1 MDFWLKRNS
10 KTSAKSSVHKSEL
23 LVEDLVIQLHRKAMR
38 SLRLTVTPEGEV
50 RLSLPL
56 HVSDQ
61 EARNFLSDKTDWIRK
76 HLVRIDKIKELEP
89 SDFSSIPFLG
99 TNYPAEIL
107 HHPIAP
113 RVLLD
118 TEGKIT
124 VYLKPGATKA
134 TVAGV
139 MDTWYRIELKKRV
152 EALVREWEPVMGV
165 QVKSIQL
172 KRMKTRWGTCNV
184 VDHRIW
190 FNVELAKKS
199 FPCIEYI
206 VVHEMCHLHERG
218 HGPKFK
224 ACMDKYLPHWRLLRH
239 ELNGKG
245 AKYL

>member
-1 MDFWLKRNS
+1 MDFWLKRNL

-23 LVEDLVIQLHRKAMR
+23 LVEELVVQLHRKDMR
-38 SLRLTVTPEGEV
+38 SLRLTVTPEGVV
-50 RLSLPL
+50 RLSMP
-56 HVSDQ
+56 HRVTDA
-61 EARNFLSDKTDWIRK
+61 EARKFLMERLEWIRK
-76 HLVRIDKIKELEP
+76 HVGRIEKIKANEP

-99 TNYPAEIL
+99 ENYPTEIQ

-113 RVLLD
+113 RVHLD
-118 TEGKIT
+118 PSGKIT
-124 VYLKPGATKA
+124 VFLKPGVPKSA
-134 TVAGV
+134 VSGV
-139 MDTWYRIELKKRV
+139 VDAWYRSELKKRV

-165 QVKSIQL
+165 QVNAIQL
-172 KRMKTRWGTCNV
+172 KHMKTRWGTCNV

-224 ACMDKYLPHWRLLRH
+224 ACMDKYLPHWRQLQH

-245 AKYL
+245 AKY

>member
-1 MDFWLKRNS
+1 V
-10 KTSAKSSVHKSEL
+10 KSSVHKSEL
-23 LVEDLVIQLHRKAMR
+23 LVEDLVIQLHRKDMR

-50 RLSLPL
+50 RLSLPR
-56 HVSDQ
+56 HVSDS
-61 EARNFLSDKTDWIRK
+61 EALAFLSDKTDWIRK
-76 HLVRIDKIKELEP
+76 HLERIDKIKELEP

-99 TNYPAEIL
+99 INHPAEIL
-107 HHPIAP
+107 FHPIAP
-113 RVLLD
+113 RVLMD
-118 TEGKIT
+118 AEGKIT
-124 VYLKPGATKA
+124 VYLKPGATKNS
-134 TVAGV
+134 VPGV
-139 MDTWYRIELKKRV
+139 LDAWYRIELKKRV
-152 EALVREWEPVMGV
+152 EELIREWEPVMGV
-165 QVKSIQL
+165 QVKSFQL

-224 ACMDKYLPHWRLLRH
+224 ACMDKYLPHWRHLRH

-245 AKYL
+245 AKY

>member
-1 MDFWLKRNS
+1 MDFWLKRNL

-23 LVEDLVIQLHRKAMR
+23 LVEDLVIQLHRKDMR

-50 RLSLPL
+50 KLSLP
-56 HVSDQ
+56 HRVSDT

-76 HLVRIDKIKELEP
+76 HLERIDKIKALEP
-89 SDFSSIPFLG
+89 SDLSSIPFLG
-99 TNYPAEIL
+99 VNHPVEIH

-124 VYLKPGATKA
+124 VYLKPEAARTA
-134 TVAGV
+134 IPGV
-139 MDTWYRIELKKRV
+139 LDSWYRNELKKRL
-152 EALVREWEPVMGV
+152 ETLIREWEPVMGV
-165 QVKSIQL
+165 QVKSFQL

-224 ACMDKYLPHWRLLRH
+224 AYMDNYLPHWRQLRL

-245 AKYL
+245 PIY

>member
-1 MDFWLKRNS
+1 M
-10 KTSAKSSVHKSEL
+10 HKSEL
-23 LVEDLVIQLHRKAMR
+23 LVEDLVVQLHRKEMR

-50 RLSLPL
+50 RLSLPNR
-56 HVSDQ
+56 VSDS
-61 EARNFLSDKTDWIRK
+61 EARKFLMERLDWIRK
-76 HLVRIDKIKELEP
+76 HLERIDRIKVLEP

-99 TNYPAEIL
+99 ESHPAEIQ

-113 RVLLD
+113 RVILD
-118 TEGKIT
+118 SSGKIT
-124 VYLKPGATKA
+124 VFIKPGSPKTA
-134 TVAGV
+134 VAGV
-139 MDTWYRIELKKRV
+139 LDAWYRNELKKRL
-152 EALVREWEPVMGV
+152 ETLIREWEPVMGV
-165 QVKSIQL
+165 QVKTFQL

-224 ACMDKYLPHWRLLRH
+224 ACMDKYLPHWRVLQH

-245 AKYL
+245 IKY

>member
-10 KTSAKSSVHKSEL
+10 KISAKSSVHKSEL
-23 LVEDLVIQLHRKAMR
+23 LVEDLVIQLHRKDMR
-38 SLRLTVTPEGEV
+38 SLRLTVTPEGDI
-50 RLSLPL
+50 RLSLPH
-56 HVSDQ
+56 HVSDS
-61 EARNFLSDKTDWIRK
+61 EARNFLSDKTGWIRK
-76 HLVRIDKIKELEP
+76 HLERIDKIKEMEP

-99 TNYPAEIL
+99 ENYPSEIH

-118 TEGKIT
+118 PSGK
-124 VYLKPGATKA
+124 VLFFLKPGATRA
-134 TVAGV
+134 DIPRVLDA
-139 MDTWYRIELKKRV
+139 WYRNELKKRA
-152 EALVREWEPVMGV
+152 EALIREWEPVMGV
-165 QVKSIQL
+165 QVKSFHL

-184 VDHRIW
+184 LDHRIW

-206 VVHEMCHLHERG
+206 VVHEMCHLQERG

-224 ACMDKYLPHWRLLRH
+224 ACMDKYLPHWRQLQH

-245 AKYL
+245 AKY

>member
-99 TNYPAEIL
+99 TNHPVEIL

-113 RVLLD
+113 RVLMD
-118 TEGKIT
+118 PEGNIT
-124 VYLKPGATKA
+124 VFLKPGATKA
-134 TVAGV
+134 DVPGV
-139 MDTWYRIELKKRV
+139 LDTWYRIELKKRV
-152 EALVREWEPVMGV
+152 EALIREWEPVMGV

-190 FNVELAKKS
+190 FNVELAKRS

-224 ACMDKYLPHWRLLRH
+224 ACMDKYLPHWSQLRH

-245 AKYL
+245 AKY

>member
-50 RLSLPL
+50 RLSLPH
-56 HVSDQ
+56 HVSDSD
-61 EARNFLSDKTDWIRK
+61 ALTFLSDKTDWIRK
-76 HLVRIDKIKELEP
+76 HLERIDKIKELEP

-99 TNYPAEIL
+99 TNHPAEIH

-118 TEGKIT
+118 TEGNIT
-124 VYLKPGATKA
+124 VYLKPGATKTA
-134 TVAGV
+134 VPSVLDA
-139 MDTWYRIELKKRV
+139 WYRIELKKRV
-152 EALVREWEPVMGV
+152 EALIREWEPVMGV
-165 QVKSIQL
+165 QVNYFQL

-224 ACMDKYLPHWRLLRH
+224 ACMDKYLPHWRQLRH

-245 AKYL
+245 AKY

>member
-23 LVEDLVIQLHRKAMR
+23 LVDELVVQLHRKEMR

-50 RLSLPL
+50 RLSLP
-56 HVSDQ
+56 HRVSDE
-61 EARNFLSDKTDWIRK
+61 EARKFLMERADWIRK
-76 HLVRIDKIKELEP
+76 HLERIDRVRANEP
-89 SDFSSIPFLG
+89 SDFSTIPFLG
-99 TNYPAEIL
+99 ESHPAEIL
-107 HHPIAP
+107 HHPISP
-113 RVLLD
+113 RVVLD
-118 TEGKIT
+118 SSGKIT
-124 VYLKPGATKA
+124 VFIKPGAPKS
-134 TVAGV
+134 TVSNV
-139 MDTWYRIELKKRV
+139 MDAWYRNELKKRV

-165 QVKSIQL
+165 RVNAIQL

-184 VDHRIW
+184 IDHRIW

-224 ACMDKYLPHWRLLRH
+224 ACMDKYLPHWRKLRY

-245 AKYL
+245 AKY

>member
-23 LVEDLVIQLHRKAMR
+23 LVEDLVIQLHRKDMR
-38 SLRLTVTPEGEV
+38 SFRLTVTPEGEV
-50 RLSLPL
+50 RLSLP
-56 HVSDQ
+56 HQVSDA
-61 EARNFLSDKTDWIRK
+61 EASKFLRDKTEWIRK
-76 HLVRIDKIKELEP
+76 HLERINKQQALEP
-89 SDFSSIPFLG
+89 DDFSSIPFLG
-99 TNYPAEIL
+99 ENHPTEIL
-107 HHPIAP
+107 HHPISP
-113 RVLLD
+113 RVVLD
-118 TEGKIT
+118 PSGKIT

-134 TVAGV
+134 AVPKVLDA
-139 MDTWYRIELKKRV
+139 WYRNELKKRL
-152 EALVREWEPVMGV
+152 EALIREWEPIMGV
-165 QVKSIQL
+165 QVKTFQL
-172 KRMKTRWGTCNV
+172 KHMKTRWGTCNV

-224 ACMDKYLPHWRLLRH
+224 ARMDLYLPHWRQLRH

-245 AKYL
+245 AKY

>member
-1 MDFWLKRNS
+1 MDFWLKRNL

-23 LVEDLVIQLHRKAMR
+23 HVEELVVQLHRKDMR

-50 RLSLPL
+50 KLSIPH
-56 HVSDQ
+56 HVSDT
-61 EARNFLSDKTDWIRK
+61 EARKFLMERVDWIRK
-76 HLVRIDKIKELEP
+76 HLERIEKSKVNEP
-89 SDFSSIPFLG
+89 SDFSIIPFLG
-99 TNYPAEIL
+99 ESHPVEIQ
-107 HHPIAP
+107 HHPISP

-118 TEGKIT
+118 PSGKIT
-124 VYLKPGATKA
+124 VYLKPKA
-134 TVAGV
+134 SESAVSGV
-139 MDTWYRIELKKRV
+139 VDAWYRNELKKRV

-165 QVKSIQL
+165 QVKAIQL
-172 KRMKTRWGTCNV
+172 KHMKTRWGTCNM

-224 ACMDKYLPHWRLLRH
+224 ACMDKYLPHWRQLRL

-245 AKYL
+245 AKY